1 MTLVQGMSTDPG
13 MSAAVGPNRGVSANM
28 AAKPG
33 RGFHGMIPNQKLQKM
48 ARPYIMSAKNGH
60 SKMKYNKA
68 PQSVLYQTMNN
79 STEHTNPPN

>member
-1 MTLVQGMSTDPG
+1 MGLDQG

-60 SKMKYNKA
+60 SKIKYNQGPK
-68 PQSVLYQTMNN
+68 SVLYQTMNN